1 LTKSAAPV
9 PRSVAEALVLMTAPL
24 APHISEEM
32 WQRLGHA
39 RSLAH
44 GPFPVADPALLV
56 ADEFEYPIQV
66 KGKVRSRVTVA
77 ADAPAAEVE
86 AAALADPR
94 IVELLAGAAPRKVV
108 VVPGKMVSIVP

>member
-1 LTKSAAPV
+1 M
-9 PRSVAEALVLMTAPL
+9 LMTAPL

-32 WQRLGHA
+32 WQRLGHSE
-39 RSLAH
+39 SLAH

-56 ADEFEYPIQV
+56 AERGRVPDPGEGQGARP
-66 KGKVRSRVTVA
+66 GSRSPRMRRS
-77 ADAPAAEVE
+77 PRCE
-86 AAALADPR
+86 AAALAEPR